1 MRRREVVRTRPIQ
14 WSLIQVNIP
23 GHGVARH
30 RLLLARSGR
39 QLALNAL
46 VVVGRRA
53 ALIHHL
59 LMRDHLATHLRVRLD
74 HGKSRPYPA
83 AYRCRLREVEVD
95 RATRLAH
102 VWRQQYVGL
111 LVRRKALLLLLLH
124 LPLAHLH
131 WVRYR
136 ACEPHL
142 EVSLPDGAAVRDIE
156 SLRGHRPVVHLE
168 LARSA
173 CILIQLELV

>member
-14 WSLIQVNIP
+14 RSLIWVNIP
-23 GHGVARH
+23 GYGMARH
-30 RLLLARSGR
+30 RLLLARSGCH
-39 QLALNAL
+39 LALNAL
-46 VVVGRRA
+46 VLVRRA

-59 LMRDHLATHLRVRLD
+59 LMRNHLATHLRVRLD
-74 HGKSRPYPA
+74 HGKSCPCSA

-102 VWRQQYVGL
+102 VWRQQHVGL
-111 LVRRKALLLLLLH
+111 LVRWKALLLLLLH
-124 LPLAHLH
+124 LPLARLH

-142 EVSLPDGAAVRDIE
+142 EVSLPDGAAVRDVE

>member
-1 MRRREVVRTRPIQ
+1 MRRREVVLTRPIQ
-14 WSLIQVNIP
+14 RSLIRMNIP
-23 GHGVARH
+23 GYGVACR
-30 RLLLARSGR
+30 RLLLARGGCH
-39 QLALNAL
+39 LALNAL
-46 VVVGRRA
+46 VVVGRCA

-59 LMRDHLATHLRVRLD
+59 LVRDHLATHLRVRLD
-74 HGKSRPYPA
+74 HGKSFPCPA
-83 AYRCRLREVEVD
+83 AYHCRFREVEVD

-102 VWRQQYVGL
+102 VWRQQHVGL
-111 LVRRKALLLLLLH
+111 LVRRKVLLLLLLY

-131 WVRYR
+131 WARYR
-136 ACEPHL
+136 ACKPHL
-142 EVSLPDGAAVRDIE
+142 EVSLPDGAAVRDVE